1 MKGFFQTQKKMKK
14 IKHIFTLTVL
24 TLFLGF
30 TLSCDDSEDDKKT
43 SSSKGAKSLTF
54 SGGEDAG
61 NEDIA
66 DGVSIDTKAGSA
78 GVASVAGTLE
88 NEKLPRVEN
97 SVDSAGKICSY
108 TLEGKDL
115 LTLTL
120 LEGESN
126 IGVTDTNGG
135 HSGVA
140 AEHFVKAL
148 EDSVTYTFQGYE
160 FTVALEGDADDTG
173 TT

>member
-66 DGVSIDTKAGSA
+66 EGVFIDTTAGSG
-78 GVASVAGTLE
+78 GVASAVGDLE
-88 NEKLPRVEN
+88 DEKLPN
-97 SVDSAGKICSY
+97 VDDASGSATSAGKICSY
-108 TLEGKDL
+108 TLEGTGL
-115 LTLTL
+115 PTLTP
-120 LEGESN
+120 LEDESN

-140 AEHFVKAL
+140 AVHFVEAL
-148 EDSVTYTFQGYE
+148 GDSVTYPFQGYE
-160 FTVALEGDADDTG
+160 FTVALEGNSR
-173 TT
+173 